1 MSNRILIVDDEPA
14 NILLLEAILFD
25 VADETLGVTDSKAVE
40 QAFID
45 FMPDLVLL
53 DLHMPEPDGFEIM
66 RRLQRDRESQD
77 FIPVIVLTADDSE
90 ESRRNALDV
99 GADDYLTKPLD
110 SKQVLSRVRSL
121 LHTRHLYLGTHS
133 VEHHTHHTEDSPARR
148 TSEAVVQLCFR

>member
-14 NILLLEAILFD
+14 NIVLLEAILFD

-45 FMPDLVLL
+45 FLPDLVLL

-77 FIPVIVLTADDSE
+77 FIPVIVLTADASDLA
-90 ESRRNALDV
+90 RMTALDL
-99 GADDYLTKPLD
+99 GADDFLTKPLD
-110 SKQVLSRVRSL
+110 RKEVVSRVRSL
-121 LHTRHLYLGTHS
+121 LHTRHLYLGTNS
-133 VEHHTHHTEDSPARR
+133 VERHTQQLED
-148 TSEAVVQLCFR
+148 

>member
-1 MSNRILIVDDEPA
+1 MLSLRRIHNTMSSRILIVDDEPA
-14 NILLLEAILFD
+14 NILLLESILFD

-66 RRLQRDRESQD
+66 QRLQRIRESQD
-77 FIPVIVLTADDSE
+77 FIPVIVLTADDSDLARM
-90 ESRRNALDV
+90 SALDL
-99 GADDYLTKPLD
+99 GADDFLTKPLD
-110 SKQVLSRVRSL
+110 RKEVVSRVRKL

-133 VEHHTHHTEDSPARR
+133 VERQTQNPED
-148 TSEAVVQLCFR
+148 